1 MTTYNNINFDN
12 SADLRDALNSNLSAL
27 SYPFAVKHKTYG
39 NGQLTFVKAPLTGS
53 TLFATIDFPAFTK
66 TMAVDVVLAGQM
78 LEMPEALMEALVEAQ
93 TAFKTDF
100 LLQEQAKREA
110 SRLAYEQAKQEA
122 EDKKLAEKLEQ
133 TKTRMIRDFEKMA
146 SRTKTDGTNEFFYC
160 LGWIA
165 KNCGTF
171 SAALPDYLLP
181 YFQKQFGLT
190 YTPRVVDSQKKGP
203 AGWTSQWATSMSTT
217 IKKKSLGKI
226 PAYITQY
233 LNPNKTAITNTP
245 FIWDLVADYGFQFG
259 KTQDID
265 KIRATIPASCIESFE
280 KGYAE

>member
-12 SADLRDALNSNLSAL
+12 STDLREAINSDLEKL
-27 SYPFAVKHKTYG
+27 DYPFDVKHKSLG
-39 NGQLTFVKAPLTGS
+39 LGKLTFAKAPLIGPA
-53 TLFATIDFPAFTK
+53 LYVTIDFAAGTK
-66 TMAVDVVLAGQM
+66 TLSLDVLLTAQL
-78 LEMPEALMEALVEAQ
+78 LEMPEALLTTLLEAQ
-93 TAFKTDF
+93 TAFKADY
-100 LLQEQAKREA
+100 LAQEQAKREA
-110 SRLAYEQAKQEA
+110 NRLAYEKAKQEA
-122 EDKKLAEKLEQ
+122 EEKKQAEKLEQ
-133 TKTRMIRDFEKMA
+133 TKNRMIRDFEKMA
-146 SRTKTDGTNEFFYC
+146 EREKFDGTDEFYYC

-181 YFQKQFGLT
+181 YFQKQFGTT
-190 YTPRVVDSQKKGP
+190 YSPRVVDSQKKGP

-217 IKKKSLGKI
+217 IKKKALDTI
-226 PAYITQY
+226 PAYLDEY

-259 KTQDID
+259 KTQDIN
-265 KIRATIPASCIESFE
+265 KIKQSIPASCIESFE

>member
-12 SADLRDALNSNLSAL
+12 SADLRDAINSNLSAL

-39 NGQLTFVKAPLTGS
+39 HGQLTFVKAPLTGS
-53 TLFATIDFPAFTK
+53 SLFATIDFPAFTK
-66 TMAVDVVLAGQM
+66 TMAMDVVLASNL
-78 LEMPEALMEALVEAQ
+78 LEMPEALMETLVEAQ
-93 TAFKTDF
+93 TAFKADF
-100 LLQEQAKREA
+100 LLQ
-110 SRLAYEQAKQEA
+110 EQAKQEA

-133 TKTRMIRDFEKMA
+133 TKVRMIRDFENMA
-146 SRTKTDGTNEFFYC
+146 SREKTDGTNEFFYC

-165 KNCGTF
+165 KNCGAF

-181 YFQKQFGLT
+181 YFQKQFGLA

-203 AGWTSQWATSMSTT
+203 AGWTSQWATSMSTN
-217 IKKKSLGKI
+217 IKKTSLAKI

-265 KIRATIPASCIESFE
+265 KIRQSIPASCIKDFE
-280 KGYAE
+280 QGYAE